1 MQEICAL
8 RICGAAYGGEN
19 GRSENRATVP
29 QGERR
34 QTVRVLWEG
43 GCEMIYIGID
53 PGKDGGYAVIYPYN
67 DIAVGTI
74 EEEKRWQERC

>member
-8 RICGAAYGGEN
+8 RICGAASGGEN

-53 PGKDGGYAVIYPYN
+53 PGKDGAYAVMILRE
-67 DIAVGTI
+67 IFTKWTA
-74 EEEKRWQERC
+74 RRCAKDV